1 MVTQKKQLCWEDVR
15 DGEEIPQVTFNLTIQ
30 RLVMSASA
38 IRDFATHHH
47 NTAMGQADGAPNMH
61 ASADSC
67 LAMWERV
74 ITDWIG
80 EAGRVKEVNFRIITF
95 SAAGD
100 AVTVSGKVAKKWQEK
115 GLDLVELDMKS
126 EHARGISMLGTA
138 IVVLPSTSNPS
149 RAPRWTADG

>member
-1 MVTQKKQLCWEDVR
+1 MVTRMKQLCWEDVR
-15 DGEEIPQVTFNLTIQ
+15 EGEDIPPVTFNLTIQ

-38 IRDFATHHH
+38 IRDYATHHH
-47 NTAMGQADGAPNMH
+47 NTAMGQADGAPDMH

-80 EAGRVKEVNFRIITF
+80 GAGRVKEVTFRIIAF

-100 AVTVSGKVAKKWQEK
+100 AVTVSGKVAKRWQEK
-115 GLDLVELDMKS
+115 GLNLVELDMKS
-126 EHARGISMLGTA
+126 EHARGMTMQGVA
-138 IVVLPSTSNPS
+138 IVALPSTSNPS
-149 RAPRWTADG
+149 RVPRWTAEG